1 MKRRTALITGI
12 AGFAG
17 SWLAEELLRNGYRVF
32 GTVAPKESLANLRN
46 VENKLS
52 LSRLDILDT
61 AACRKIV
68 ASVKPDHLFHLAAIA
83 SVGRSFD
90 MEQITFRV
98 NFDGT
103 LNLLEAAR
111 QHPKLKSFLFV
122 GSADS
127 YGIFQPPTKVLSEQQ
142 CFNPISPYG
151 IAKAAAEFAS
161 RYYYRA
167 HGLPVVIARPFNHS
181 GPRQTDNFVIPSF
194 AKQIAMIE
202 ADRQKRVLMVGDLSV
217 KRDISDVRDIV
228 RGYRLLAEKGKPGE
242 VYQLCSGK
250 AVSIQRVLDML
261 ITFSHADISVK
272 VDKSR
277 LRKADIPILR
287 GSNAKATRHVN
298 FASEIPLR
306 TTLQDTLEFWR
317 GRI

>member
-1 MKRRTALITGI
+1 MRRRTALITGI

-32 GTVAPKESLANLRN
+32 GTIAPKESLAHLHSI
-46 VENKLS
+46 EGKLS
-52 LSRLDILDT
+52 LSKLDILDT
-61 AACRKIV
+61 AACRKLV
-68 ASVKPDHLFHLAAIA
+68 SSVKPDHLFHLAAIA
-83 SVGRSFD
+83 SVGRSFE

-111 QHPKLKSFLFV
+111 QHSRLKSFLFI

-127 YGIFQPPTKVLSEQQ
+127 YGTFQPPTKVLSEQQ

-151 IAKAAAEFAS
+151 IAKAAAEYAS

-167 HGLPVVIARPFNHS
+167 HSLPVVIARSFNHS

-202 ADRQKRVLMVGDLSV
+202 ARRQKPVLMVGDLSV

-228 RGYRLLAEKGKPGE
+228 RGYRLLAENGKSGE

-261 ITFSHADISVK
+261 ISISHVDISVK

-287 GSNAKATRHVN
+287 GSFAKAARHVN
-298 FASEIPLR
+298 FACEIPLR
-306 TTLQDTLEFWR
+306 TTLQDTLGFWR